1 MYKDPHKKYLF
12 LFVVY
17 FLESCLSF
25 FILFASGLLF
35 IQHLYKVRCLTRL
48 CPLSWTSPPNRQQ
61 RAKVDFLFFSFKNK
75 NKRKEKV
82 FMDLPIYGGLC
93 VSDAFRRFEPACTGP
108 SVLKSKRLASGRRER
123 EKSNGTNVRHLRNQT
138 GNGTAQGRI
147 GQLSQFNSGFE
158 RAKRTEKE

>member
-12 LFVVY
+12 LFVVF

-61 RAKVDFLFFSFKNK
+61 RAKVDFLFLFFQKQ
-75 NKRKEKV
+75 KEKKKKG
-82 FMDLPIYGGLC
+82 FYGFADLWRFVC
-93 VSDAFRRFEPACTGP
+93 V
-108 SVLKSKRLASGRRER
+108 
-123 EKSNGTNVRHLRNQT
+123 
-138 GNGTAQGRI
+138 
-147 GQLSQFNSGFE
+147 
-158 RAKRTEKE
+158 